1 MEQEPPAPDRR
12 VVRAARSLYIN
23 RRNREIVEGR
33 IERATATLTAYL
45 GLYGLAIARCGFFD
59 VELADGDIRL
69 KKLSSPDA
77 AQLELQDV
85 ELAGTEDNPFAP
97 PGESRNPNE
106 GLAQATVGETG
117 YPQRETPQTGEGI
130 QNIPECV
137 QRPASSTSDSHS

>member
-1 MEQEPPAPDRR
+1 MEQELPPPDRR

-69 KKLSSPDA
+69 KKLPSPDA
-77 AQLELQDV
+77 AQLELQDAEV
-85 ELAGTEDNPFAP
+85 ADKDDNPFAL
-97 PGESRNPNE
+97 PGESRNRNE
-106 GLAQATVGETG
+106 ILVQAAAGETVC
-117 YPQRETPQTGEGI
+117 PPCETPQTGEGI
-130 QNIPECV
+130 QNNPESV
-137 QRPASSTSDSHS
+137 QRPKSSTSDSHS

>member
-33 IERATATLTAYL
+33 IERATATLTSYL
-45 GLYGLAIARCGFFD
+45 GLYGLAVARCGFFD

-69 KKLSSPDA
+69 KKLPSPDA

-85 ELAGTEDNPFAP
+85 EVADKEDNPFAR
-97 PGESRNPNE
+97 PGESTNPNE
-106 GLAQATVGETG
+106 VLVQATAGETV
-117 YPQRETPQTGEGI
+117 YPQCEAPQTREGD

-137 QRPASSTSDSHS
+137 QRPKSSTSDSHS